1 MSKNREEL
9 RQAVQPQQRVYG
21 QRRVAGKA
29 HLFDNIAYYA
39 IHLGKGEDKDSMH
52 FVSPMMEHRGCVM
65 GAVPIERVY
74 QQIAQFAREAG
85 ARRVIL
91 FGSRAKGTNY
101 PKSDIDLAIEGCPD
115 FASFVDR
122 LQEDLW
128 SLLRLD
134 IVNLDGEVSEELR
147 QEIMRDGKV
156 LYEEV

>member
-1 MSKNREEL
+1 
-9 RQAVQPQQRVYG
+9 
-21 QRRVAGKA
+21 
-29 HLFDNIAYYA
+29 
-39 IHLGKGEDKDSMH
+39 
-52 FVSPMMEHRGCVM
+52 M

-91 FGSRAKGTNY
+91 FGSRARGTNY

-115 FASFVDR
+115 FASLAERF
-122 LQEDLW
+122 QEDLW

-147 QEIMRDGKV
+147 HETMRAGKV